1 VEQSSVDG
9 LENGDGQRALPGVP
23 IHLLCADTRRQ
34 AMIDEFDMD
43 GDGEISQEEF
53 IAIML
58 DGE

>member
-1 VEQSSVDG
+1 MKPQLKVG
-9 LENGDGQRALPGVP
+9 YGQ
-23 IHLLCADTRRQ
+23 ADPRQ

>member
-1 VEQSSVDG
+1 
-9 LENGDGQRALPGVP
+9 
-23 IHLLCADTRRQ
+23 
-34 AMIDEFDMD
+34 MIDEFDMD

>member
-1 VEQSSVDG
+1 LTDSS
-9 LENGDGQRALPGVP
+9 
-23 IHLLCADTRRQ
+23 ADSSQ

-53 IAIML
+53 IAIMM

>member
-1 VEQSSVDG
+1 MSHEQRSVFPPS
-9 LENGDGQRALPGVP
+9 LFSFLFCICARQALTP
-23 IHLLCADTRRQ
+23 HSQ